1 MNSVY
6 EKITNIIIEKLEKGI
21 VPWHQPWTSA
31 WPPRNLVSKKPYRGI
46 NLLLLSGLKYEL
58 PYFLTFKQV
67 KYLKGSVIKG
77 EKAHLALY
85 YDWTD
90 KSAPKL
96 ILYHI
101 FNIEQC
107 KEIASKHIP
116 WQINGEFN
124 PIDEAEY
131 IISRMPNQPKVSYD
145 SNRAC
150 YIPHTDQIIMPS
162 KKSFSFGEELYST
175 LFHELCHST
184 GHESRL
190 NRKGVQRT
198 AAFGS
203 KVYSQEELIAEMGAA
218 FLCGEA
224 GIENRTID
232 NSAAYIQGWLS
243 KLKNDKRMIVFAAG
257 AAQKACDFILDRRQ
271 VEADNGSGN

>member
-1 MNSVY
+1 MDSVY
-6 EKITNIIIEKLEKGI
+6 EKITSIISKKLEEGI
-21 VPWHQPWTSA
+21 IPWHQPWTSS
-31 WPPRNLVSKKPYRGI
+31 WPPRNLVSQKPYRGI

-67 KYLKGSVIKG
+67 KYLKGSVMKG

-85 YDWTD
+85 YDWE
-90 KSAPKL
+90 KMSAPKL

-101 FNIEQC
+101 FNIGQC
-107 KEIASKHIP
+107 KGIASKHIP

-124 PIDEAEY
+124 SIDEAEY
-131 IISRMPNQPKVSYD
+131 IANGMPSQPQISYD

-150 YIPHTDQIIMPS
+150 YIPQTDQIIMPS
-162 KKSFSFGEELYST
+162 KKAFSSDEELYST

-203 KVYSQEELIAEMGAA
+203 KVYSQEELIAEIGAA
-218 FLCGEA
+218 ILCGQS

-232 NSAAYIQGWLS
+232 NSSEYIRAWFS
-243 KLKNDKRMIVFAAG
+243 KFKDDKRMIVFAAG

-271 VEADNGSGN
+271 SISALT